1 MEVRRLFALFD
12 ETLLNFRHFYFRAT
26 EKKTYWAKKSVGYIL
41 LPEILL
47 FTIRITNN
55 HPPYVICS
63 YTFFEE
69 NYLSNF
75 SNKTFFYCLCS
86 FFAFYYVF
94 IMIA

>member
-63 YTFFEE
+63 YTFLKKITCQTLVIKLFFTVHVVF
-69 NYLSNF
+69 LRF
-75 SNKTFFYCLCS
+75 ITFL
-86 FFAFYYVF
+86 
-94 IMIA
+94 